1 MDGGLTI
8 RYLFLYS
15 LKDPAGV
22 NMANYL
28 MSRLRFDEGH
38 DFNGLYIRKCGE
50 YGLAAVDQDIIYTD
64 YIDSK
69 IPYNIDTIIFLSRHS
84 SIKEYP
90 TLSVHVTGNPLED
103 ASYGGKPYSLAKSNP
118 SLMKSIL
125 KWMSILRD
133 ERGLKYDVRM
143 EVTHHGPTEV
153 KSKVVFVEV
162 GSTIKQW
169 NDLEATNTVVDSVL
183 NALKNIRGY
192 KPAVGF
198 GGPHYAPLFTK
209 IMLEE
214 EYAIGHIFSKYVL
227 NHDIKPDIILK
238 AFKLSDDSKTAVL
251 DWKSIKGGV
260 RQWLRSFLSEYGF
273 EVIKR

>member
-1 MDGGLTI
+1 MGGGLNI
-8 RYLFLYS
+8 KYLFLYS
-15 LKDPAGV
+15 LKDPAGI
-22 NMANYL
+22 NMAKYL
-28 MSRLRFDEGH
+28 MSKLKFHEER
-38 DFNGLYIRKCGE
+38 DFNGLYIRESGE
-50 YGLAAVDQDIIYTD
+50 YGLAAVDKDIIYTD
-64 YIDSK
+64 YIDSN

-84 SIKEYP
+84 SVKEYP
-90 TLSVHVTGNPLED
+90 TLSVHVTGNPLNE

-125 KWMSILRD
+125 KWMRILRD

-162 GSTIKQW
+162 GSTVKQW
-169 NDLEATNTVVDSVL
+169 NDLEATDTVVESVL
-183 NALKNIRGY
+183 NALKDLRKY
-192 KPAVGF
+192 RPAVGF

-238 AFKLSDDSKTAVL
+238 GFELSDNSRTAIL
-251 DWKSIKGGV
+251 DWKSIKGSI
-260 RQWLRSFLSEYGF
+260 RQWLRNFLVDHGF